1 MPRYYRHI
9 RHGDELME
17 DPEGIELP
25 GLDAARA
32 EAIDGIRDLL
42 GEAIRR
48 GKDDLLDDAIVI
60 TDEAGQEL
68 MTIPFREG
76 LPPRLQDAL
85 LAMMPSGPKSA
96 TCS

>member
-9 RHGDELME
+9 RHGDGFIE
-17 DPEGIELP
+17 DPEGIELD

-42 GEAIRR
+42 AEAVRR
-48 GKDDLLDDAIVI
+48 GKDDVLDDSIVV

-76 LPPRLQDAL
+76 LPPRLQDTL
-85 LAMMPSGPKSA
+85 LAMQPSGPKSS
-96 TCS
+96 TGD